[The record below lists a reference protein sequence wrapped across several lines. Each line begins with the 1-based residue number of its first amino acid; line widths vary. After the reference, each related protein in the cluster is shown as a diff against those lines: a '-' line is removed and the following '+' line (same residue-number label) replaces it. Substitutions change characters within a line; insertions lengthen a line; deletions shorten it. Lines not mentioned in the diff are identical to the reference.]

1 MHERL
6 RDMFSKPSELPDEQ
20 IEQLTIDFRMKK
32 TVDEQNYLTNDN
44 IELLISKI
52 DGYHPWF
59 TRPHLSNA
67 LQSFGDGLQS
77 GSRQLLMQNKLTSAS
92 TLGFWLR
99 PLSPFDGMM
108 PLFVSL
114 LNGFRCIIKTDT
126 TEQKHYEA
134 FFHLLENY
142 FPGIA
147 ANAEFADKPFGT
159 VSGYVIAGEKPAET
173 QMKYLSSKPLF
184 SEVLPENGP
193 IAYITDNETN
203 EELDALA
210 TDICMYFGRSIH
222 NISEL
227 LVPESYDFSSLLRSL
242 KKFDWYSNHS
252 RYFNHYE
259 YRKAAFLVSGESFID
274 NGFLL
279 IRKNNLNARHTGVL
293 NYREYKTSA
302 EIMELTAGKK
312 VYCSKP
318 EPAKSERL
326 FGSSVNEFRNA
337 DRFISFLNTFSK

>member
-1 MHERL
+1 
-6 RDMFSKPSELPDEQ
+6 MFSETSDLLNEKLK
-20 IEQLTIDFRMKK
+20 QLAIDFQMKNL
-32 TVDEQNYLTNDN
+32 VDEQNNSTTKN
-44 IELLISKI
+44 IELLIEKI

-59 TRPHLSNA
+59 TRPHLLNA
-67 LQSFGDGLQS
+67 LQSFGDGLQA
-77 GSRQLLMQNKLTSAS
+77 GSRSMLMRNKMNSAGP
-92 TLGFWLR
+92 LGFWLR

-126 TEQKHYEA
+126 SEQKHYEA

-142 FPGIA
+142 LPGIA

-159 VSGYVIAGEKPAET
+159 ISGYVIAGERPTDT
-173 QMKYLSSKPLF
+173 QMKYLAKKPLF

-193 IAYITDNETN
+193 IACIIGDETN
-203 EELDALA
+203 DELDALA
-210 TDICMYFGRSIH
+210 YDICMYFGRSVN

-227 LVPESYDFSSLLRSL
+227 FVRDAYDFSRLLRSM

-259 YRKAAFLVSGESFID
+259 YRKAACLVSGESFID

-279 IRKNNLNARHTGVL
+279 IRKKTLNARHTGVL
-293 NYREYKTSA
+293 NYLEYKTPA
-302 EIMELTAGKK
+302 ELMKFVAGRD

-318 EPAKSERL
+318 DPAEGERL
-326 FGSSVNEFRNA
+326 FGSSVNNEFRNLKK
-337 DRFISFLNTFSK
+337 FISFLNDVNK